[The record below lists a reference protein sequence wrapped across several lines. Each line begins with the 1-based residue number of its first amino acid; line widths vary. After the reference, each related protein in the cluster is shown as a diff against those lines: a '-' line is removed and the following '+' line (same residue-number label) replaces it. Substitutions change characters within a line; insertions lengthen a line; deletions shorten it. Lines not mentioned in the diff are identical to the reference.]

1 MKQTLKKLLLG
12 TAMTVFLSAVPV
24 TQDAHATSNKS
35 VNIPLTVNE
44 TITLEKNVLT
54 LGDIFNGVTKHKN
67 FVLAPAPAPGRDM
80 ILNSY
85 DLNQIAL
92 SFNLDWQG
100 GNAQDSV
107 KITRDATLITVQ
119 DIKQSITDKIVQNH
133 NIGTFRL
140 DVGSRLKDIVLSS
153 RYDTMINVETLDYDA
168 RTGRVD
174 AVFRTDDDRTH
185 RVAARLTRITE
196 VPVLSEK
203 MRNGDVITMNDI
215 DWIEMELD
223 KVARNNVVDAEQLI
237 GMTPRRFVNSQTPIR
252 LSDVQAP
259 EVVKKGAAVT
269 MLLDTGKLQ
278 LTSKGR
284 ALENGAKGDLIR
296 IANSTSNRVIEAIV
310 EDDNLVRVQSGTT
323 IAF

>member
-1 MKQTLKKLLLG
+1 MKHTFKKALLG
-12 TAMTVFLSAVPV
+12 TVAIAFLCATPLMNNAQAAKKASAK
-24 TQDAHATSNKS
+24 A
-35 VNIPLTVNE
+35 PLSVNE
-44 TITLEKNVLT
+44 TIMLEKDVLT
-54 LGDIFNGVTKHKN
+54 LGDVFNGITKHKS
-67 FVLAPAPAPGRDM
+67 FVLAPAPAPGHEM
-80 ILNSY
+80 KLNSY

-92 SFNLDWQG
+92 SFDLDWQG
-100 GNAQDSV
+100 SYAQDTV
-107 KITRDATLITVQ
+107 KITRDATLITMK
-119 DIKQSITDKIVQNH
+119 DIKNALEDKIVQDH
-133 NIGTFRL
+133 NLGTFKVEL
-140 DVGSRLKDIVLSS
+140 GSRMNDIILPSKYNAVV
-153 RYDTMINVETLDYDA
+153 DIETLDYDS

-174 AVFRTDDDRTH
+174 AVFKTDDNKTH
-185 RVAARLTRITE
+185 RVVGRVTRLTEI
-196 VPVLSEK
+196 PVLAEK

-215 DWIEMELD
+215 NWVEMELG

-237 GMTPRRFVNSQTPIR
+237 GMTPRRFVNSQTAIR

-259 EVVKKGAAVT
+259 EVVKKGSAVT

-296 IANSTSNRVIEAIV
+296 VANSTSNRIIEAIV